1 MPAADDD
8 KDDSGT
14 ESGDQ
19 QRRVLV
25 DQVKSNQKASVPFQ
39 QAWRSYCDAHG
50 GGFYD
55 PARHSAQFL
64 EDFLKTAAKGTKSKA
79 KKESESSESS
89 SRSRARRRRRHG
101 RRHTRGRRRR
111 RERRDRRDRRGRR
124 RKRSRSSSSALPS
137 RATAIKG
144 AERAVA
150 AATKELEALSAN
162 AVDDEDAIQEE
173 QRRKE
178 VEKAL
183 EKVQSDAAAELQ
195 EKLREAE
202 ARLAEEKQTRLSEAE
217 DKLKQAIV
225 ERLKD
230 AEVKFRA
237 EEQGRIEDARLK
249 AKARVKALMDE
260 VPTGIHGS
268 RPSIWA
274 GGAAQDRGLLGRA
287 DLGAGAAC
295 ENCARGGGRPTVREG
310 QEWQRMMA

>member
-260 VPTGIHGS
+260 ARPKIEASWAEQISGLAQRARIAREAADALRSGKAKNGS
-268 RPSIWA
+268 A
-274 GGAAQDRGLLGRA
+274 
-287 DLGAGAAC
+287 
-295 ENCARGGGRPTVREG
+295 
-310 QEWQRMMA
+310 